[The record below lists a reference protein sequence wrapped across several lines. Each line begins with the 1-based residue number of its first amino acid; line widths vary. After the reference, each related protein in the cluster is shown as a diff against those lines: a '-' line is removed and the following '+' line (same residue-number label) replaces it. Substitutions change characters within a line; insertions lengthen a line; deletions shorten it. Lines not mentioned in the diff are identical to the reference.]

1 MNEIFWGFSIFA
13 FSITVIKLVYDSQK
27 NKQIKKDL
35 IEETNI
41 ICKEIKAILN
51 DVNMNIDDEEIYEV
65 DASLRSYFEDKRQQI
80 NQVIIRLQD
89 VRIGFLSKKDKKMT
103 EWGTFLD
110 WILNELYHYDEDENE
125 RIRLLLKSIP
135 EFHAKITKILST
147 DLV

>member
-147 DLV
+147 DL

>member
-1 MNEIFWGFSIFA
+1 MNEIFWGLSIFA

-147 DLV
+147 DL